1 MKILILNGSPKA
13 DNSITLQHMRFLAN
27 REPDI
32 ETEVIPIG
40 KSIKSLEKNEEKF
53 DAVAEKMRS
62 ADAVV
67 WSFPVYYALVP
78 SQMKRFMELLY
89 ERKGKGWFAGKYTT
103 ALTTSINFFDH
114 TAHNYVQAVCEDL
127 GFSYAKGYSA
137 HMDDFFKPKERDKLA
152 GFFSWFLKT
161 VWRETVL
168 PKKFAGDVPEVPVFN
183 PTLDSGPA
191 SEKPTGSAGNGSI
204 LLLTDTTD
212 PDSNL
217 WKMIRTFER
226 ESHLPVDIKDIRD
239 SGMSHGCL
247 GCCTCGYDNTCIQKD
262 GFARFFNDHLKPA
275 DIILICGSIR
285 DHYLSALWK
294 QFFDRSFFNGHAPVL
309 QGKQLGFIISGPLRH
324 RQNLR
329 ELLDVFA
336 DSWHMKFRGVVTDE
350 AGDSRAV
357 IREIRDFSRNLE
369 LAGETNLDFGG
380 SFYRA
385 GGQKLFRDFVFNTS
399 AVFTADDKFYKKSGL
414 YATLPQ
420 RQWKRRFRNTI
431 FSLMVAVPFLR
442 RQIHREFIPGMVAP
456 YKKKLKRLTR

>member
-13 DNSITLQHMRFLAN
+13 DNSITLQHMRFLET

-40 KSIKSLEKNEEKF
+40 KAINSLERNQQRF
-53 DAVAEKMRS
+53 DEVTEKMRT

-78 SQMKRFMELLY
+78 SQMKRFVELLY
-89 ERKGKGWFAGKYTT
+89 ERKGKGWFAGMYAT

-127 GFSYAKGYSA
+127 GFAYVKGYSA
-137 HMDDFFKPKERDKLA
+137 HMDDFFKTQEREKLA
-152 GFFSWFLKT
+152 RFFSWFLKT
-161 VWRETVL
+161 VQQKTLL
-168 PKKFAGDVPEVPVFN
+168 PKKYAGNVPEVQVFEPISAPN
-183 PTLDSGPA
+183 RDTSLSSGKDSSG
-191 SEKPTGSAGNGSI
+191 KI

-212 PDSNL
+212 PDTNL
-217 WKMIRTFER
+217 WKMIRTFEEETR
-226 ESHLPVDIKDIRD
+226 LQVDIKDIRD

-247 GCCTCGYDNTCIQKD
+247 GCCTCGYENTCIQKD
-262 GFARFFNDHLKPA
+262 GFTRFFNDHLKTA
-275 DIILICGSIR
+275 EIILICGSIR

-294 QFFDRSFFNGHAPVL
+294 QFFDRCFFNGHAPVL
-309 QGKQLGFIISGPLRH
+309 QGKQLGFMISGPLRH

-350 AGDSRAV
+350 AADSKAV
-357 IREIRDFSRNLE
+357 VREIKGFARTLE
-369 LAGETNLDFGG
+369 LARETDLEFGA
-380 SFYRA
+380 SFYRT
-385 GGQKLFRDFVFNTS
+385 GGQKLFRDFIFNTT
-399 AVFTADDKFYKKSGL
+399 AVFTADHRFYKKSGL
-414 YATLPQ
+414 YATFPQ
-420 RQWKRRFRNTI
+420 RQWQRRLRNAV
-431 FSLMVAVPFLR
+431 FALMVSIPFLR

-456 YKKKLKRLTR
+456 YKKKLRRLAR